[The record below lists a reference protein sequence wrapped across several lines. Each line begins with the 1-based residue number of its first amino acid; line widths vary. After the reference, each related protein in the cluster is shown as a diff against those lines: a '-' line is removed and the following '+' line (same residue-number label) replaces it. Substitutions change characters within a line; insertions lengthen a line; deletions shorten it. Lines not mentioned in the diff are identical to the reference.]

1 MSYHIHPSETFTK
14 EFRAVGSEQLEL
26 AIAALTERPK
36 GLLEAIHDARKCFKR
51 LRSLYRLAAT
61 AAPAFRQA
69 ENTRI
74 REMAKTLSTFR
85 DTTALVEVIQYLHH
99 HAENND
105 EHAVLKRTDKILT
118 ARRDMLSADER
129 PVEESVA
136 KAIATCGQALEAISH
151 VTFSDDGDKAA
162 KHLAEG
168 WCRMLKR
175 AAAACEAC
183 GETTDAHV
191 FHELRKRS
199 QDYRYSLDL
208 LQPLWPSAMH
218 AKRVEATEL
227 VDLLGH
233 HNDLALL
240 SSLVNEQQDLFGR
253 SEDLA
258 HLLSVV
264 ISRQETLR
272 TAIMRLAVSV
282 FRDDPRDES
291 RKIRL
296 LWQAAA

>member
-1 MSYHIHPSETFTK
+1 MSYHIHPSENFTQ

-26 AIAALTERPK
+26 AIAALTERPE

-51 LRSLYRLAAT
+51 LRSLYRLAAA

-85 DTTALVEVIQYLHH
+85 DATALVEVIQYLRDR
-99 HAENND
+99 AENN
-105 EHAVLKRTDKILT
+105 EERAALKRVDKILT
-118 ARRDMLSADER
+118 ARRDQHSADEKQ
-129 PVEESVA
+129 VEESVA
-136 KAIATCGQALEAISH
+136 KAIATCGQALEALSH
-151 VTFSDDGDKAA
+151 VTFSDDGDRSGKYLA
-162 KHLAEG
+162 KG
-168 WCRMLKR
+168 WRRMLKR
-175 AAAACEAC
+175 SAAAREACE
-183 GETTDAHV
+183 ETTDAHV

-199 QDYRYSLDL
+199 QDYRHYLDL

-218 AKRVEATEL
+218 AKRVEATKV

-240 SSLVNEQQDLFGR
+240 SSLVNEQPDLFGK

-258 HLLSVV
+258 HLLSAV
-264 ISRQETLR
+264 ITQQDALRKATLG
-272 TAIMRLAVSV
+272 AAESV
-282 FRDDPRDES
+282 FRDDPLDES

-296 LWQAAA
+296 LWQDAA